1 MQGYLERKANTLKK
15 LICLSLCLGLLLTGC
30 GEVPDSVMSYDLHS
44 SASSSLAHTS
54 DIYRGNLFSDD
65 LCVIPKDREN
75 DSDAV
80 MSAQAALL
88 IDDTNGKILF
98 SKNIY
103 EKLYPASITKI
114 VTALVALKYGN
125 MSDTV
130 KISYNASHIS
140 EWGAT
145 KCGFAEGDKVKMKT
159 LLNSFLIHSGNDAG
173 IAIAE
178 HMAGSVE
185 EFAVMM
191 NDEVKLLGCTGTN
204 FINPHGLHDDNH
216 YTTAYDLYLIFHELK
231 NYDDFLKISH
241 KKSYKAKYKDA
252 SGNKIVKTFTTTDRY
267 LNGKAEAPQ
276 GVTVVAGKTG
286 TTNAAG
292 SCLILYSTND
302 NGNDY
307 ISIVLKAD
315 YADSL
320 FYQMTHLLEM
330 E

>member
-1 MQGYLERKANTLKK
+1 MKK
-15 LICLSLCLGLLLTGC
+15 KILCLLLCFTMLLTGC
-30 GEVPDSVMSYDLHS
+30 GEVPDSVMRYDLQ
-44 SASSSLAHTS
+44 SAPSLAHTN
-54 DIYRGNLFSDD
+54 DTYKGELFSDN
-65 LCVIPKDREN
+65 LCVVSKNREN
-75 DSDAV
+75 DQDTV
-80 MSAQAALL
+80 MTAQAALL

-103 EKLYPASITKI
+103 ERLYPASITKI

-125 MSDTV
+125 MDDKV
-130 KISYNASHIS
+130 KISYNASHIT

-145 KCGFAEGDKVKMKT
+145 KCGFLEGDKVKMRT

-178 HMAGSVE
+178 HIAGSVE
-185 EFAVMM
+185 EFSVLM
-191 NDEVKLLGCTGTN
+191 NNEMKLLGCTDTN
-204 FINPHGLHDDNH
+204 FVNPHGLHDDNH

-231 NYDDFLKISH
+231 NYDEFLKISH

-252 SGNKIVKTFTTTDRY
+252 SGNKVVKTFTTTDRY
-267 LNGKAEAPQ
+267 LNGKTNAPD

-292 SCLILYSTND
+292 SCLILYSTNE

-307 ISIVLKAD
+307 ISVVLKAD